1 MAGGSSRCSTC
12 QRGGVRPLSGD
23 TASVDDQ
30 VEWLDTEKLIYFRPT
45 SDGNVIWQLRTDV
58 DEPPHSFVQ
67 AGFSPAVVR

>member
-1 MAGGSSRCSTC
+1 M
-12 QRGGVRPLSGD
+12 
-23 TASVDDQ
+23 DDQ